1 MGFDSLDSEL
11 IEKLAQHNDYVKA
24 NYGSINLN
32 VKPVEHLHLSCM
44 YQESYPYWA
53 GYKSNKS
60 TVADFRVGNR
70 VMNMN
75 STLRQ
80 YIPFGAR
87 GIVVGKTDAKLI
99 VMFDEQFLH
108 GTSIYGHCQ
117 LYRGAQVEPNYIL
130 NLSREFARLTKED
143 YQSVKKFQ
151 EKPLDGRASFK
162 DENEGDDDVNV
173 NHRKIHL
180 EKKFSSTVNPEAG

>member
-1 MGFDSLDSEL
+1 MQIISDYCQKFPEIIAAIQKCAKKNRAMNNLFDIYNYEKKDESEKVEAIAKLRALLNFTEQLPVSKLPYVEMGFDSLDSDL
-11 IEKLAQHNDYVKA
+11 IEKLALHNDYVKA

-32 VKPVEHLHLSCM
+32 VKPVEQLHLSCL
-44 YQESYPYWA
+44 YQESFPYWS
-53 GYKSNKS
+53 GYKSIKS

-99 VMFDEQFLH
+99 VMFDE
-108 GTSIYGHCQ
+108 
-117 LYRGAQVEPNYIL
+117 
-130 NLSREFARLTKED
+130 
-143 YQSVKKFQ
+143 
-151 EKPLDGRASFK
+151 
-162 DENEGDDDVNV
+162 
-173 NHRKIHL
+173 
-180 EKKFSSTVNPEAG
+180 